1 MNEKVKA
8 AALSYFRAAAASV
21 AAIYMSGITDPKVLA
36 NAFLAGLIGPVL
48 KALDPKDSSIGLGSK

>member
-21 AAIYMSGITDPKVLA
+21 AAIYISGIT
-36 NAFLAGLIGPVL
+36 
-48 KALDPKDSSIGLGSK
+48 DPKDSSIGLGSK